1 MKKLLVL
8 MLSLAMIVSL
18 ASCGSRNSAET
29 EPAAE
34 AAAPAE
40 SAPQTEQGLTMETEP
55 KALIVYFSWSGNTEA
70 VAKEIQ
76 AQTGAELF
84 EITPAEA
91 YTDDYNNLLDIA
103 REEQRTAARP
113 AIADTVENFEA
124 YDIIYFGYPNWW
136 GDMPMIMYSFL
147 DEYDFS
153 GKTIVP
159 FVTSGGSGFSG
170 TISTIKEM
178 EPEAEVLDGL
188 SLGSAAAANP
198 GGDVSEWLAN
208 NGIS

>member
-76 AQTGAELF
+76 AQTGGELF

-113 AIADTVENFEA
+113 AIADTVENFKA

-136 GDMPMIMYSFL
+136 YEAPRIVQSFL
-147 DEYDFS
+147 ES
-153 GKTIVP
+153 CELAGKTVVP
-159 FVTSGGSGFSG
+159 FATSGGSSIGNTANILQKSCPAARILPGKRFSASA
-170 TISTIKEM
+170 TASE
-178 EPEAEVLDGL
+178 L
-188 SLGSAAAANP
+188 SAWVKDLK
-198 GGDVSEWLAN
+198 L
-208 NGIS
+208 